1 MEYRNYVACDN
12 VLGIQTNSK
21 QTSWSG
27 WSFGHPP
34 KTASDEEIERCEL
47 VVKLTVE
54 SLRAEAKEFGRL
66 QKYHYWYGDCGRD
79 ELFYQR
85 NLFAGSKL
93 RLLLRGIATDRPEI
107 IVNKSY
113 LRFVIGRFINL
124 HALGYQL
131 TDLACALL
139 LQKQLC
145 PLHCSS
151 FSTGDSTIAVIAP
164 GNTGKTLSTMRAVLH
179 LGASF
184 ISEDLAI
191 TDGENIYACPWTSTF
206 RYYDELSMS
215 WLLRMRM
222 KLIKIIPPIELIPM
236 YGKDRKINS
245 YVEDHRI
252 LSNKKLT
259 HTVILARRPG
269 GVKVLSKEEALRM
282 VLNLNRYEF
291 MYMKNPM
298 LTAYSYFNPELDFFD
313 LEETEREILEKLVD
327 NTTCLLVQS
336 EDPTKFA
343 DMIFDHLNK

>member
-1 MEYRNYVACDN
+1 MANNNYVVCDN
-12 VLGIQTNSK
+12 ILGIQSDLK
-21 QTSWSG
+21 KIG

-34 KTASDEEIERCEL
+34 EMSSDERINSCKV
-47 VVKLTVE
+47 VVKLTVD
-54 SLRAEAKEFGRL
+54 SLLTEAEEFGRL
-66 QKYHYWYGDCGRD
+66 QKYHYWHGDYGRD

-93 RLLLRGIATDRPEI
+93 RLLLKGIKTDRPEI
-107 IVNKSY
+107 IVNKNY
-113 LRFVIGRFINL
+113 FRFVIGRYINL
-124 HALGYQL
+124 HSTGYQL
-131 TDLACALL
+131 TDLTCALL
-139 LQKQLC
+139 LMKQLC

-191 TDGENIYACPWTSTF
+191 IDGENIYACPWTSTF

-222 KLIKIIPPIELIPM
+222 KLIKIIPPVELIPM
-236 YGKDRKINS
+236 YGEDRKINS
-245 YVEDHRI
+245 YIEDHRI

-298 LTAYSYFNPELDFFD
+298 LTAYSYFNPELDIFG
-313 LEETEREILEKLVD
+313 LEEREREILGRLVD
-327 NTTCLLVQS
+327 NTICLLVQS

-343 DMIFDHLNK
+343 DMIFNHIQSSS